1 MLSEWEQKCA
11 DLEEQVQESKTQV
24 LLAENAAKQ
33 SQKDTKTASKEQKT
47 LREVIRAKEDEIRG
61 LQRKYEEELEKKS
74 DLRAEEQAKSK

>member
-33 SQKDTKTASKEQKT
+33 SQKDTKMASKEQKT
-47 LREVIRAKEDEIRG
+47 LREVIRAKEEEIRG
-61 LQRKYEEELEKKS
+61 L
-74 DLRAEEQAKSK
+74 